1 MQNPIEPELLR
12 VSRRRLGR
20 SLEANKGRWGV
31 FVMDAESPVL
41 RAAWTE
47 VQDSYQRRVCIEVSD
62 YPNWVALEAA
72 MEQQAPAADVIE
84 LHGLDT
90 WLDAR
95 NLSAA
100 NISREHFAHSVLVPV
115 LFWLS
120 SPQISSFATRAP
132 DLWSWRAGVFD

>member
-1 MQNPIEPELLR
+1 MQNPIDSELLR
-12 VSRRRLGR
+12 VSQRRLGR

-31 FVMDAESPVL
+31 FVMDAESPAL
-41 RAAWTE
+41 RAAWAE
-47 VQDSYQRRVCIEVSD
+47 IQDSYPRRVYIDVGD
-62 YPNWVALEAA
+62 YPGWVALETA
-72 MEQQAPAADVIE
+72 MAQQAPAADVIE

-90 WLDAR
+90 WLDPR

-100 NISREHFAHSVLVPV
+100 NISREHFAQSVPV
-115 LFWLS
+115 PVMFWLS

>member
-1 MQNPIEPELLR
+1 MQNPIDSELVR

-20 SLEANKGRWGV
+20 SLESNKGRWGV

-41 RAAWTE
+41 QAAWAE
-47 VQDSYQRRVCIEVSD
+47 VKDSYPRCVRIDVGNHPS
-62 YPNWVALEAA
+62 WVALETALA
-72 MEQQAPAADVIE
+72 QQAYAADVIE

-90 WLDAR
+90 WFDAR

-100 NISREHFAHSVLVPV
+100 NISREHFAQSVPVPV

>member
-1 MQNPIEPELLR
+1 MQNPADSELRR

-20 SLEANKGRWGV
+20 SMEANKGRWGV

-41 RAAWTE
+41 QAAWDE
-47 VQDSYQRRVCIEVSD
+47 VQNSYPRRICIEVSG
-62 YPNWVALEAA
+62 YPGWVALETALA
-72 MEQQAPAADVIE
+72 QQAPAADVIE
-84 LHGLDT
+84 LHGLHT
-90 WLDAR
+90 WFDKG

-100 NISREHFAHSVLVPV
+100 NISRERFAHSVPVPV

-132 DLWSWRAGVFD
+132 DLWSWRAGLFD